1 MNYRKIKYILVF
13 AIGILFLVP
22 ALRAEGDKKDGRNV
36 LPKTN
41 ADQVALTSLNINN
54 ISSYF
59 FNNGISD
66 ISALGNSGL
75 VYPKGSGKTAAFT
88 SGLLWGARVA
98 GDPDPRVGGTA
109 YRTGLQPGKVLTDGT
124 ADDPTSICI

>member
-1 MNYRKIKYILVF
+1 MNYRTIKYILVF
-13 AIGILFLVP
+13 VMSIFFLVP
-22 ALRAEGDKKDGRNV
+22 VLRAEGDKKDGRNV
-36 LPKTN
+36 LPKTT

-88 SGLLWGARVA
+88 SGLTLGCQSCR
-98 GDPDPRVGGTA
+98 
-109 YRTGLQPGKVLTDGT
+109 
-124 ADDPTSICI
+124 